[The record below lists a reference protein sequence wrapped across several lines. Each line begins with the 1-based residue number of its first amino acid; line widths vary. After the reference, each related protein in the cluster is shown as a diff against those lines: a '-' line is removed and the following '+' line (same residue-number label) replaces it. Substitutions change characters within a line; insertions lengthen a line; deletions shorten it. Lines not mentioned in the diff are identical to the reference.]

1 MEFTMK
7 LNSSPFEM
15 IEAGKK
21 TIELRLYDEKR
32 RKISIGDMIR
42 FILVDD
48 ESKELHVKVKELY
61 IFPSFE
67 ELYKALPLTECGYT
81 PDTVKNASPNDM
93 QKYYTPEQERKY
105 GVLGIKIEV
114 LPDT

>member
-1 MEFTMK
+1 MEFTLK
-7 LNSSPFEM
+7 LNSLPFEM
-15 IEAGKK
+15 IESGIK

-67 ELYKALPLTECGYT
+67 ELYPARKSIRTNFAHVGGPDGLQFQADAVAYCG
-81 PDTVKNASPNDM
+81 
-93 QKYYTPEQERKY
+93 
-105 GVLGIKIEV
+105 
-114 LPDT
+114 

>member
-1 MEFTMK
+1 MTFTMR

-15 IEAGKK
+15 IENGKK

-32 RKISIGDMIR
+32 RRISVGDMIC
-42 FILVDD
+42 FMQADD
-48 ESKELHVKVKELY
+48 ESKIIVARVKKLY
-61 IFPSFE
+61 VFPSFE

-81 PDTVKNASPNDM
+81 ADTVKDASPDDM
-93 QKYYTPEQERKY
+93 KKYYTPEQERKY

-114 LPDT
+114 VTNA

>member
-7 LNSSPFEM
+7 LNSLPFEM
-15 IEAGKK
+15 IESGRK

-32 RKISIGDMIR
+32 RKISVGDMIR
-42 FILVDD
+42 FMLVDD
-48 ESKELHVKVKELY
+48 ESKELVVKVKELY
-61 IFPSFE
+61 IFSSFE

-81 PDTVKNASPNDM
+81 TDTVKHASPKDM
-93 QKYYTPEQERKY
+93 QKYYTPEEERKY